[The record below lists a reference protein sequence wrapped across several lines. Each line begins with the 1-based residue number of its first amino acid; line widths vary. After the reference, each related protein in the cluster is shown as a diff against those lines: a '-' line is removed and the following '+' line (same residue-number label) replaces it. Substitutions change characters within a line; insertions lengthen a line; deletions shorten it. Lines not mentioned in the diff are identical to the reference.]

1 MLATP
6 ETRFA
11 RIKNYCPDID
21 PCMNYRDTTIPSLDI
36 PVLRF
41 LEVVLIPEPTDFVT
55 DTSSKPHP
63 LLKLNP
69 VDIAMFVGVIVVLI
83 GMFIFWLWKY

>member
-1 MLATP
+1 MFTQTDKYSSEDPKVVEKERLFLTKLETP

-11 RIKNYCPDID
+11 RIKNYCPDVD

-41 LEVVLIPEPTDFVT
+41 LEAVRF
-55 DTSSKPHP
+55 
-63 LLKLNP
+63 
-69 VDIAMFVGVIVVLI
+69 
-83 GMFIFWLWKY
+83 